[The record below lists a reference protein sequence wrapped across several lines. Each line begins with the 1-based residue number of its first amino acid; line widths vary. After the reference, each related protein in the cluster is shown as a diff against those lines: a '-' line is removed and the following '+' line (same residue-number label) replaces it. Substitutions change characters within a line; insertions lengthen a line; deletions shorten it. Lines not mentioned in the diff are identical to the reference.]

1 MKKEIKQT
9 PDPDRMLAEAEE
21 EFLANYLVYSMKQGF
36 PMTRAMVRKFIINII
51 KEDPRRS
58 TLFNLE
64 KGPSDEWFRKFV
76 GRHTELYEK
85 GPQVQDRFRNMIKR
99 NGH

>member
-1 MKKEIKQT
+1 MKKEIKET

-21 EFLANYLVYSMKQGF
+21 ESLTNYLAYSMKQGF
-36 PMTRAMVRKFIINII
+36 PMTLAMVRKFVRNII

-64 KGPSDEWFRKFV
+64 KGPS
-76 GRHTELYEK
+76 
-85 GPQVQDRFRNMIKR
+85 N
-99 NGH
+99 